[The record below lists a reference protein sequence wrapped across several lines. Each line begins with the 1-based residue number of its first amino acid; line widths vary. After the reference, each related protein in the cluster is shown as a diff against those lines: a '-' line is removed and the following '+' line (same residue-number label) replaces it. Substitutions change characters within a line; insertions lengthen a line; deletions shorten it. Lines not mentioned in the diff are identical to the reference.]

1 MTTAPVHPPAG
12 PLPALRPMRWWD
24 VADVAALEAELFGP
38 TAWSAETFWS
48 ELAAPGRAYW
58 VARDD
63 EGGLLGYAGA
73 AAAGGDADVQTVAT
87 APAARGRGLG
97 DALLTACE
105 DHATA
110 LGAGAL
116 LLEVEA
122 GNAPALRLYH
132 RHGFVQVARRR
143 DYYGPGSDALV
154 LRRRPPGGP
163 PPADGPG
170 GPGTTGRPRTTG
182 TTGTT
187 ATTDDPD
194 GAPTP

>member
-1 MTTAPVHPPAG
+1 MTTPVRPPG
-12 PLPALRPMRWWD
+12 PPLPALRSMRWWD

-58 VARDD
+58 VARGDD
-63 EGGLLGYAGA
+63 GGLLGYAGA

-143 DYYGPGSDALV
+143 DYYGPGADALV
-154 LRRRPPGGP
+154 LRRRPPGGL
-163 PPADGPG
+163 PPAG
-170 GPGTTGRPRTTG
+170 GPGTPDRHA